1 MNRILFLSIWNIL
14 LVNTTFVQLTVLNAQ
29 ADTIP
34 DFRNVS
40 YGTDELQN
48 FDLWLTRS
56 GNGPRPLVIFFHGG
70 AFRAGD
76 KEIEGRQLE
85 VMRAFLSRGI
95 SFVSSNYRLSHT
107 TRLDSILMDGER
119 LIRFL
124 KLNAQQYNI
133 DPSKIG
139 VYGSSAGACMALWIA
154 VTGKDGDSLAIDPLF
169 RQSTHIQVAAHIS
182 APATLDLAQWSNIV
196 HLDSNW
202 FDTFGFVDDLA
213 FYKISNRDMYW
224 QPDIIALRQH
234 LDIPSYIDKLDPPV
248 FYYNQNPNQ
257 TPRVRGDVT
266 HHVLH
271 AYFLDSVSRE
281 RSHKYVFSKNSNADL
296 AYSEMA
302 DFFCTYLNCAPLN
315 TNEMI
320 PSDVKLYSYTSKQ
333 EVVIAVHASVNTEAL
348 QFSMIDLLGR
358 EHKIGKQWVQFK
370 SGEKTKFITI
380 NLDSIHPLNQ
390 ISFIRIQGD
399 GNIFSLPMAVFRNN

>member
-1 MNRILFLSIWNIL
+1 MNKILFLIIWNIL
-14 LVNTTFVQLTVLNAQ
+14 LVITTSVQLSVLNAQ
-29 ADTIP
+29 VDTIP

-40 YGTDELQN
+40 YGTDELQK

-76 KEIEGRQLE
+76 KGIEGRQVE
-85 VMRAFLSRGI
+85 VMRSFLSRGI

-169 RQSTHIQVAAHIS
+169 RQSTHVQVAAHIS
-182 APATLDLAQWSNIV
+182 APATLDLAQWANIV

-202 FDTFGFVDDLA
+202 FDTFGFVDDLS

-224 QPDIIALRQH
+224 QPEIIALRQH
-234 LDIPSYIDKLDPPV
+234 LDLPRYIDNGDPPV

-257 TPRVRGDVT
+257 VPRVRGDVT

-271 AYFLDSVSRE
+271 ANYLDSVSKE
-281 RSHKYVFSKNSNADL
+281 RSHQSVFNKNPNADF
-296 AYSEMA
+296 AYSEMT
-302 DFFCTYLNCAPLN
+302 DFFCTYLNCAALN
-315 TNEMI
+315 ANEMI
-320 PSDVKLYSYTSKQ
+320 PSDVSIYSYASMQ
-333 EVVIAVHASVNTEAL
+333 EVVVAVHASVHTEAL
-348 QFSMIDLLGR
+348 QFSMIDLMGR
-358 EHKIGKQWVQFK
+358 ELKIGKERIQFK
-370 SGEKTKFITI
+370 SGEKTNYILLNLSSI
-380 NLDSIHPLNQ
+380 NTLNQ
-390 ISFIRIQGD
+390 IAFLRIQGD
-399 GNIFSLPMAVFRNN
+399 GNIFSLPLPVFRNN